1 MNGLLRG
8 KTAGD
13 ATGPESLRRKL
24 GATSERGQAGGRED
38 QSETQ
43 GLKLSMSLILA
54 VALHAML
61 DAGMFWATGCD

>member
-43 GLKLSMSLILA
+43 GLEIRGLLVVTAALRELRYSMTVSSIQ
-54 VALHAML
+54 
-61 DAGMFWATGCD
+61 